1 MGMIYKRGNIWWI
14 KYYRNG
20 KPLREST
27 KSKKEA
33 DAKRLLK
40 KREGE
45 ISEGKIPGI
54 YFDKVRFDELASE
67 LIMDYKINGR
77 KSLER
82 VEIGIRVH
90 LKPFFGDIRV
100 PDITTPRIQ
109 KYIKYRMEEGA
120 ANATINRELA
130 ALKRMLNLGA
140 KQTPPKVN
148 RVPHIP
154 MLRENNTRKGFFE
167 PSEYEALMKVL
178 PHHLNALTTFAY
190 KTGWRL
196 SEITNLKWDQ
206 VDLKE
211 NAVRLE
217 GDVTKNQE
225 ARTVYLDDELQ
236 ELISDLYIN
245 QQIGCPYVFNRD
257 GRQITYTN
265 KAWRA
270 ACKKAGLRGKLFH
283 DLRRTAVR
291 NMVRAGIPEGVAMKI
306 SGHKTKAVFERY
318 NIVSPDDLKEAAR
331 KLQVHLEN

>member
-1 MGMIYKRGNIWWI
+1 MGMIYKRGNVWWI

-20 KPLREST
+20 KPYREST

-33 DAKRLLK
+33 YAKRLLK

-45 ISEGKIPGI
+45 ISEGKLPGV
-54 YFDKVRFDELASE
+54 YFEKVRFEELADG
-67 LIMDYKINGR
+67 LLLDYKVNGR
-77 KSLER
+77 KSFER

-90 LKPFFGDIRV
+90 LKPFFGDMRV
-100 PDITTPRIQ
+100 PDITTPKIQ
-109 KYIKYRMEEGA
+109 KYISHRMEEGA

-154 MLRENNTRKGFFE
+154 MLRENNTRQGFFE
-167 PSEYEALMKVL
+167 PSEYETLMKAL
-178 PHHLNALTTFAY
+178 PDHLKTLMAFAY

-196 SEITNLKWDQ
+196 SEITSLQWKQ

-245 QQIGCPYVFNRD
+245 QQIGCPYVFHRD
-257 GRQITYTN
+257 GTQITYMN

-270 ACKKAGLRGKLFH
+270 ACENAGLRGKLFH
-283 DLRRTAVR
+283 DLRRTSVR
-291 NMVRAGIPEGVAMKI
+291 TWFEPVSLRAWP
-306 SGHKTKAVFERY
+306 
-318 NIVSPDDLKEAAR
+318 
-331 KLQVHLEN
+331 